1 MLDKV
6 WKKEPL
12 RKSISRYVD
21 KKSQVP
27 EEERGVWGFWRED
40 RGLEFSRRKKD
51 KSHFSPHIP

>member
-27 EEERGVWGFWRED
+27 EEERGVWGF
-40 RGLEFSRRKKD
+40 
-51 KSHFSPHIP
+51 